1 MFIFWIS
8 EAFAIKVS
16 SFSMSEREQHKAFM
30 FYASCDKNCIK
41 MNAWHFSPTARHLT
55 DPASPWFHFDSTSAR
70 PSLAGH
76 FLKCVFVCLRAKQ
89 VCALPNL
96 RQCDLRNAFMH
107 GFWWMLREVGML
119 QQRKS
124 NQTIMICRFSGNFF
138 HYVFGVVLGV
148 EERPVE
154 RQNVNKNAIK
164 GVNKRTFFVVFLS
177 L

>member
-16 SFSMSEREQHKAFM
+16 SFSMSERKKHKAFM

-41 MNAWHFSPTARHLT
+41 MNAWHFSSTARHLT
-55 DPASPWFHFDSTSAR
+55 DSASPWFHFDFYFSSLPSISFGALPKNVCSSSSETS
-70 PSLAGH
+70 
-76 FLKCVFVCLRAKQ
+76 LR
-89 VCALPNL
+89 ALPNL

-124 NQTIMICRFSGNFF
+124 NQTIMICRFLGNFF

-148 EERPVE
+148 ESKKSQWKGRML
-154 RQNVNKNAIK
+154 IK
-164 GVNKRTFFVVFLS
+164 MP
-177 L
+177 